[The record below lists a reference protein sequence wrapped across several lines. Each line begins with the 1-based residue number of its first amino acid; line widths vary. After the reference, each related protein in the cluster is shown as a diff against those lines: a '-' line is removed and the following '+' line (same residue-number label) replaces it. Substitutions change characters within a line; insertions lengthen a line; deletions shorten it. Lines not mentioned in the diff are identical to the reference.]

1 MEKIGKFA
9 VIGDAES
16 VTAFMAIGAA
26 VYKVTDEYQAS
37 DVLRKL
43 AKTDEYAV
51 ILVTE
56 NYAVKM
62 SALMEKLKEQPY
74 PAVLSIPSST
84 GSNGFGMAGIKRD
97 VEKAIGADILS
108 DDKE

>member
-1 MEKIGKFA
+1 MEKTGKIA
-9 VIGDAES
+9 VIGDGES

-26 VYKVTDEYQAS
+26 VYKVNDEYEAA

-56 NYAVKM
+56 NYAAKM
-62 SALMEKLKEQPY
+62 EELMQKLKDQPY
-74 PAVLSIPSST
+74 PAVLAIPGVT
-84 GSNGFGMAGIKRD
+84 KNGFGMQGLKRD
-97 VEKAIGADILS
+97 VEKAVGVDILFN
-108 DDKE
+108 

>member
-1 MEKIGKFA
+1 MEKIGKIA
-9 VIGDAES
+9 VIGDSES
-16 VTAFMAIGAA
+16 VTAFMAIGAT
-26 VYKVTDEYQAS
+26 VQKVSDEYQAS

-56 NYAVKM
+56 NYAAKM
-62 SALMEKLKEQPY
+62 DALMQKLKEQPY
-74 PAVLSIPSST
+74 PAVLAIPSAN

-97 VEKAIGADILS
+97 VEKAVGVDILF
-108 DDKE
+108 D